1 MAAKSKAKSAKKTE
15 SNDESLY
22 EIEITKSVGVRELR
36 QHASKV
42 LDLVKNGEVIVVT
55 ERGIPVAQIA
65 PVKKD
70 KVQILMEQGAI
81 TPAKAPFDPV
91 LWNRTDGPRYP
102 DALADFLK
110 ERHEAKY

>member
-1 MAAKSKAKSAKKTE
+1 MNTKAKVSKKTPKVDA
-15 SNDESLY
+15 SIY
-22 EIEITKSVGVRELR
+22 EVEISKSVGVRELR

-42 LDLVKNGEVIVVT
+42 LDLVKSGEVIVVT

-70 KVQILMEQGAI
+70 KVQVLIERGVI
-81 TPAKAPFDPV
+81 TPAKKPFDPV
-91 LWNRTDGPRYP
+91 LWSTTDGPRYP
-102 DALADFLK
+102 DALAEFLK